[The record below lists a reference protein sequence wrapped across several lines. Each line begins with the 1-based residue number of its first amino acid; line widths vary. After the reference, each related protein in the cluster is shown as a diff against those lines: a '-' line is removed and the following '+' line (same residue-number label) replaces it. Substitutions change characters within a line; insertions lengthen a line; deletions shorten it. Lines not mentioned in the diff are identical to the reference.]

1 MWEVIFLW
9 ILAFIWII
17 FGIIQ
22 DLKTREIANWL
33 NFSLIVFALGFR
45 FFYSLFETN
54 FAFFYQGV
62 IGLLIFFVVGNLLY
76 YGKLFA
82 GGDAKLMIA
91 LGAILPFSYNF
102 YENLDFFILFLM
114 IFLIVG
120 AVYTL
125 ISSLGLLITNF
136 KPFKKEFRKQFKFY
150 KKLYV
155 LALITAIV
163 VAILGLLIDP
173 LLYYI
178 SVLMLFF
185 IVLHLY
191 AKAVDESCMIIEIKT
206 SKLTEGDWLYK
217 NVKVGSKTIKAKW
230 EGLRKE
236 EIKLLKKK
244 YKKIKIRQGI
254 PFSPVFL
261 ISLLIVIY
269 FLYKGLGNP
278 FW

>member
-1 MWEVIFLW
+1 MWEIVFLW

-17 FGIIQ
+17 FGVIQ
-22 DLKTREIANWL
+22 DLRTREIANWL

-45 FFYSLFETN
+45 FFYSLFETS
-54 FAFFYQGV
+54 FGFFYQGV
-62 IGLLIFFVVGNLLY
+62 IGLLIFFIVGNLLY

-91 LGAILPFSYNF
+91 LGAILPFSYDF
-102 YENLDFFILFLM
+102 YKNLDFFILFLI

-125 ISSLGLLITNF
+125 ILSLIISFKNF
-136 KPFKKEFRKQFKFY
+136 KMFKKAFKKEMKKHRKFY
-150 KKLYV
+150 NFL
-155 LALITAIV
+155 LI
-163 VAILGLLIDP
+163 VAILFIILGFINT
-173 LLYYI
+173 
-178 SVLMLFF
+178 LFF
-185 IVLHLY
+185 NLGALMFIFMHLYVY
-191 AKAVDESCMIIEIKT
+191 AKAVDEGCMIREVKT

-217 NVKVGSKTIKAKW
+217 NVKIGRKTIKAKW

-254 PFSPVFL
+254 PFTPVFL
-261 ISLLIVIY
+261 ISFLILIY
-269 FLYKGLGNP
+269 FHSAGLGNP